1 MTHAR
6 TIKMPDGRRVAA
18 RPDPLALFLAQQPLP
33 RYAVT
38 AVSARPGST
47 DTQSSTRRDYH
58 TESFDIRK
66 LAGGEVTL
74 FGAGSVG
81 SYLAC
86 ALAPA
91 GLKINV
97 VDAGIVR
104 ARHTLGGRTA
114 YNPAH
119 VGLKKVNALKDK
131 IERDFPGTIVI
142 PLPYH
147 TTEIPDSQIKIKQ
160 RRSLVTI
167 VAIDD
172 SEQMLRLSDL
182 TYPIT
187 ELVQPA
193 MHANGTSGHIVA
205 CFPFVTPCLRCT
217 LGIESSD
224 DIHRLDS
231 EPASGLDIAAVAHQ
245 AARMTLDIAYSKVTG
260 QPITRWDVAKN
271 LIYISNTKDELR
283 QDGPGLTFEESRRRP
298 GCPVCDITRPHKGVS
313 K

>member
-1 MTHAR
+1 
-6 TIKMPDGRRVAA
+6 MPDGRRVAA
-18 RPDPLALFLAQQPLP
+18 RPDPLALFLTQQPLP
-33 RYAVT
+33 RYAPT
-38 AVSARPGST
+38 PVSARPGNS
-47 DTQSSTRRDYH
+47 DTESSPRRDYH

-81 SYLAC
+81 SYVAC

-91 GLKINV
+91 GLRINV
-97 VDAGIVR
+97 VDAGTVR

-147 TTEIPDSQIKIKQ
+147 TSEIPDSQIKVML
-160 RRSLVTI
+160 RRSLVAI

-182 TYPIT
+182 AYPIT

-193 MHANGTSGHIVA
+193 MHAQGATGHIVITA
-205 CFPFVTPCLRCT
+205 PFVTPCLRCT
-217 LGIESSD
+217 LGIESAN

-231 EPASGLDIAAVAHQ
+231 EPAAGLDITTVALL
-245 AARMTLDIAYSKVTG
+245 ASRVVLDIACSKVTG
-260 QPITRWDVAKN
+260 QPITRWDPANN
-271 LIYISNTKDELR
+271 LIFIANSKHEMSP
-283 QDGPGLTFEESRRRP
+283 DGPGLHFESSRKRP
-298 GCPVCDITRPHKGVS
+298 GCPVCNNTAA
-313 K
+313 